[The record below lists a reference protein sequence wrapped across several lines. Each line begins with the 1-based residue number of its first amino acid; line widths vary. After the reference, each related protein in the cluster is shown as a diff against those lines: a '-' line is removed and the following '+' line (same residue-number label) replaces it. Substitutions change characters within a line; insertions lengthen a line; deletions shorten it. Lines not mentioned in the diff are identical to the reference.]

1 MSSSQINNKFES
13 IFTDLTKN
21 YDVYLS
27 FCDKDSGPF
36 VSHLYNALKSEAG
49 VAVFW
54 DDERYAKLTVSES
67 VLNVIGK
74 CKMVII
80 IFSTNYVKSIRCLQ
94 ELDKI
99 TECCRTTYDLIVV
112 PLFYDGI
119 YPSDGTSHRNLYA
132 DSDFVYRMLIGE
144 TEDKFMIW
152 MAANSQATTYPG
164 SIDILNKYGYFKVR
178 ICLILNLSQIYSISP
193 LILFQL
199 TIILLF
205 MIFFMIFRTCLN

>member
-27 FCDKDSGPF
+27 FCDQDTGSFG
-36 VSHLYNALKSEAG
+36 SHLYSALKSEAG

-54 DDERYAKLTVSES
+54 DDERFATSLVSES
-67 VLNVIGK
+67 VLNIIGK

-80 IFSTNYVKSIRCLQ
+80 IFSKNYAKSKRCLQ

-99 TECCRTTYDLIVV
+99 TECCRTTCRLIVV

-119 YPSDGTSHRNLYA
+119 YPSHGTSHKSLYA
-132 DSDFVYRMLIGE
+132 NSDFLCRMLIGE
-144 TEDKFMIW
+144 TEDKFMTW
-152 MAANSQATTYPG
+152 VAANSKATAYSG
-164 SIDILNKYGYFKVR
+164 SIDILNEYR
-178 ICLILNLSQIYSISP
+178 
-193 LILFQL
+193 
-199 TIILLF
+199 
-205 MIFFMIFRTCLN
+205 